1 MPGIILSPKN
11 TAVKTVLPFWR
22 LESNETNVKP
32 KKFPEQRFPAALEW
46 KAAFPDSK
54 TWDH

>member
-1 MPGIILSPKN
+1 MPGIILSPKD
-11 TAVKTVLPFWR
+11 TAVSKTVLPFWH

-46 KAAFPDSK
+46 KATFPDSK
-54 TWDH
+54 T